1 MGLEKSPA
9 DTETG
14 YKCRPVVK
22 VGMDARNGDLAR
34 RHRPSLPMLIDKTD
48 KSGNLS
54 PVLDAFQHTCVA
66 IGNFQASHFR
76 QLRRGM

>member
-1 MGLEKSPA
+1 MGLKKSPA

-22 VGMDARNGDLAR
+22 VGMDARNGDIAR

-54 PVLDAFQHTCVA
+54 RVLDALQDARVA
-66 IGNFQASHFR
+66 IGDFRASHSR
-76 QLRRGM
+76 QLRRGV